1 MPLSTRE
8 RAHNFYMRR
17 KLNGL
22 CTRCGKPLDRD
33 GQYCKSC
40 CENIRIEARENRI
53 FRAGLNLCTQCGKY
67 AVPEGEK
74 MCPECRAKN
83 NNRRKMKSEKSKE
96 NFRIQ
101 QKRLYDQRSKDGICV
116 RCGKREASPGKSRCG
131 ICLQKDAQMHRDLRA
146 RNGDDLRRQWM
157 EQGLCYH
164 CGGEIEDKS
173 MKSCDA
179 CRKKCAPKHQSC
191 AGKNKAW
198 IDDNKLIFKRY

>member
-1 MPLSTRE
+1 MALSAKE
-8 RAHNFYMRR
+8 RSRNFYMRR

-22 CTRCGKPLDRD
+22 CVRCGKPLDRD

-53 FRAGLNLCTQCGKY
+53 FRASLNLCTQCGKY

-83 NNRRKMKSEKSKE
+83 NNKRRIKNEKSKE
-96 NFRIQ
+96 NFRKQ
-101 QKRLYDQRSKDGICV
+101 QKKLYDQRSASGVCV
-116 RCGKREASPGKSRCG
+116 RCGKRKAAGGRKRCFM
-131 ICLQKDAQMHRDLRA
+131 CLQKDAQTHAEARIRRGEDLRA
-146 RNGDDLRRQWM
+146 QWK
-157 EQGLCYH
+157 ERGLCFH

-173 MKSCDA
+173 MKSCNA
-179 CRKKCAPKHQSC
+179 CREKCAPKNQSC

>member
-1 MPLSTRE
+1 MALSARE

-40 CENIRIEARENRI
+40 CENIRIEARENRV

-74 MCPECRAKN
+74 TCPECRAKN
-83 NNRRKMKSEKSKE
+83 NNKRRIKNEKSKE

-101 QKRLYDQRSKDGICV
+101 QKKLYGQRSKDGICV
-116 RCGKREASPGKSRCG
+116 RCGKREAAGGRKKCF
-131 ICLQKDAQMHRDLRA
+131 ICLQKDAQTHAEARIRRGEDLRA
-146 RNGDDLRRQWM
+146 QWK
-157 EQGLCYH
+157 EQVLCFH

-173 MKSCDA
+173 KKSCNA
-179 CRKKCAPKHQSC
+179 CREKCITKTG
-191 AGKNKAW
+191 AGAGENKAW
-198 IDDNKLIFKRY
+198 IEDNRLIFSRY